1 MDLEKSKNIHFIGA
15 GGIGVSALVKYF
27 LNKNNIHVTCSD
39 QSTSERLLELR
50 DRGATIFVGHDSK
63 NISPDTEAVI
73 ASSAV
78 PENNPEKEFA
88 ISHKIPIYEYP
99 EALGIIMQNYHGI
112 AVSGTNGKTTTTSL
126 LGKILEKSGLDPLV
140 VVGGKVPGWD
150 GNLRLQKKSKTLEK
164 SFFVVEACEYRRNM
178 LSLNPETIVLTNI
191 EADHLDYYKDIDD
204 IMSAFEEFVEKLPPT
219 GKLIYNADDTNS
231 CAVIEKVQHKTALS
245 YGIDHSA
252 NLVAK
257 NIQSHNKNGSF
268 TQEFELV
275 WNDENLGTFYLPLPG
290 KFNISNALA
299 SSLCALEMGVNKED
313 LRESLESFHGT
324 WRRFENMGKYRG
336 KIILSD
342 YAHHPTAV
350 RKTIEA
356 TRQFYPGKN
365 ILVVFQP
372 HQRDRTQ
379 NFFQEFVHSFEGADG
394 VILSE
399 IYDVAG
405 REEGLAISSQ
415 DLVNAMKEDNPS
427 GVIFYSPTLADTERK
442 IREEIDQYDVVL
454 IMGAG
459 DIYDVAVSLL
469 RNTN

>member
-1 MDLEKSKNIHFIGA
+1 
-15 GGIGVSALVKYF
+15 
-27 LNKNNIHVTCSD
+27 
-39 QSTSERLLELR
+39 
-50 DRGATIFVGHDSK
+50 
-63 NISPDTEAVI
+63 
-73 ASSAV
+73 
-78 PENNPEKEFA
+78 
-88 ISHKIPIYEYP
+88 
-99 EALGIIMQNYHGI
+99 
-112 AVSGTNGKTTTTSL
+112 
-126 LGKILEKSGLDPLV
+126 

-299 SSLCALEMGVNKED
+299 SSLCALEMGVNKE
-313 LRESLESFHGT
+313 
-324 WRRFENMGKYRG
+324 
-336 KIILSD
+336 
-342 YAHHPTAV
+342 
-350 RKTIEA
+350 
-356 TRQFYPGKN
+356 
-365 ILVVFQP
+365 
-372 HQRDRTQ
+372 